1 MCFSLPRLAA
11 TIGLGVLGG
20 EGLSSR
26 GAGGEHWESS
36 GWSDSSETTE
46 STLDES
52 AGMSFFFGLGLG
64 SLIAGVVDFRG
75 WVSQH
80 MVSRPHIRQLRFSS
94 LRPSSTVS
102 AHLEKTL
109 HMPYRFST
117 FLVSTLRIFP
127 ASTDSIGISSRTG
140 MVDEM
145 CLESQDRLRY
155 QVEVGGWFIG
165 DEKRQAGMCS
175 EAEVCWKMEGT
186 LLVLPELTRA
196 HKRVWWWVVEW

>member
-102 AHLEKTL
+102 AHLEKTGEIVCIL
-109 HMPYRFST
+109 HN
-117 FLVSTLRIFP
+117 
-127 ASTDSIGISSRTG
+127 G
-140 MVDEM
+140 MLWGSLTTPHAVKI
-145 CLESQDRLRY
+145 LHIPRVNIAHLPR
-155 QVEVGGWFIG
+155 VH
-165 DEKRQAGMCS
+165 RQH
-175 EAEVCWKMEGT
+175 WNF
-186 LLVLPELTRA
+186 
-196 HKRVWWWVVEW
+196 